1 MKCKICLSERT
12 FIYGS
17 TTCSSFAADKK
28 AGSSRDLYRC
38 RNCGSIMV
46 FPTPSDEQLKEYY
59 EDYADVKLIVN
70 WEKRTSFK
78 IIQNICNKLKKGS
91 ILDIGCGDGRLL
103 GMLPSDFR
111 KYGIDVSERACRIAS
126 QNGVT
131 ALCSAL
137 ESAEF
142 QEKFDV
148 VLALDFIEH
157 TANPIEAFRAI
168 NKLLKP
174 DGYMVIETGNADSY
188 AARLLGEDWSYT
200 SVYGHLCVISP
211 EALSKLASEEGIHEV
226 CLKEGWHILP
236 KLNMYF
242 YRNFLAYGFRFFRF
256 LYRLAE
262 PISSRNSYLSKLYRH
277 APPGAPNKDHVIFVG
292 EKPNPS
298 DSPFPY

>member
-1 MKCKICLSERT
+1 
-12 FIYGS
+12 
-17 TTCSSFAADKK
+17 
-28 AGSSRDLYRC
+28 
-38 RNCGSIMV
+38 MV

-91 ILDIGCGDGRLL
+91 ILDVGCGDGRLL

-111 KYGIDVSERACRIAS
+111 KYGIDVSERACRVAS

-188 AARLLGEDWSYT
+188 TARLLGEDWSYT
-200 SVYGHLCVISP
+200 SVYGHLCVLTSRAI
-211 EALSKLASEEGIHEV
+211 LKLAKEAGIDEV
-226 CLKEGWHILP
+226 YLNESWHIFH
-236 KLNMYF
+236 KLMPFF
-242 YRNFLAYGFRFFRF
+242 YRNFLAYGFRAFR
-256 LYRLAE
+256 LSYKLAA
-262 PISSRNSYLSKLYRH
+262 PITSHSDNLKKLYMH
-277 APPGAPNKDHVIFVG
+277 APPGATNKDHMIFIG
-292 EKPNPS
+292 KKR
-298 DSPFPY
+298 